1 VKPQS
6 CGFDEEASMPSIVQ
20 PVEGIA
26 RFAGDM
32 FADDVLAD
40 TNPTFQT
47 LRDLGD
53 VVWLDRHDLYAV
65 ARYDDVARALRADD
79 VLISGQ
85 GVSVN
90 HSLNGD
96 GAPTGTSTLNSDGER
111 HRKLK
116 SLEMRPLM
124 PSQMKQLR
132 ERVFALADQK
142 VAELAIGSSF
152 EAMSALASFLPTAI
166 VADLVGIKGLPPERM
181 LEWSNAIFDAF
192 GPAEHFRTGA
202 ALPTIGQFVQ
212 FGRSLTREDLV
223 PGSWAD
229 LILEASENGELP
241 MAEARDLI
249 FDYVLPSLDTT
260 IYSTGEMLYQLA
272 SSPDAFRELRK
283 RPELIAGIINESVR
297 LASPLRGFTRFA
309 KVDFGFADCTVPA
322 GSRLWLLNA
331 SGNRDE
337 RHYNDPDRFDIE
349 RNPRDHLGWGHGVHL
364 CSGMHLARLEME
376 AILMALIGRV
386 QSMEAG
392 NPVRIVNNSAQG
404 FATMPLILHP
414 S

>member
-1 VKPQS
+1 
-6 CGFDEEASMPSIVQ
+6 MPSLIEPIKGV
-20 PVEGIA
+20 A

-32 FADDVLAD
+32 FADDILAD

-53 VVWLDRHDLYAV
+53 VVWLERHDLYAV
-65 ARYDDVARALRADD
+65 TRYDDLVRALRADQI
-79 VLISGQ
+79 LISGQ

-90 HSLNGD
+90 HSLNGE

-116 SLEMRPLM
+116 SLELRPLR
-124 PSQMKQLR
+124 PGQMAQLR

-142 VAELAIGSSF
+142 VAELATGSSF
-152 EAMSALASFLPTAI
+152 EAMSALASYLPTTI
-166 VADLVGIKGLPPERM
+166 VADLVGIKGLQAERM
-181 LEWSNAIFDAF
+181 LEWSNAIFDSF

-202 ALPTIGQFVQ
+202 ALPTIQQFVQ
-212 FGRSLTREDLV
+212 FGMSLTRQDLV

-241 MAEARDLI
+241 MTEARELI

-260 IYSTGEMLYQLA
+260 IYATGEMLCQLA
-272 SSPDAFRELRK
+272 SSPNAFQELRK
-283 RPELIAGIINESVR
+283 RPELIPGIINESVR
-297 LASPLRGFTRFA
+297 MASPLRGFTRFA
-309 KVDFGFADCTVPA
+309 NEDMTFSGTTLPA
-322 GSRLWLLNA
+322 GSRVWLLYA

-337 RHYNDPDRFDIE
+337 RHYADPDRFDIE

-364 CSGMHLARLEME
+364 CTGMHLARLEME
-376 AILMALIGRV
+376 AILMALINRV
-386 QSMEAG
+386 ARMDVG
-392 NPVRIVNNSAQG
+392 DPVRIINNSAQG
-404 FATMPLILHP
+404 FATLPLTLRP